1 MMAGMSE
8 PKVDLPCAACGAR
21 NRVPKDRLGD
31 VPVCG
36 RCKEKLLPG
45 HPVSL
50 DDANF
55 GRYIQ
60 RSGLPV
66 LVDFWAAWCGPCKV
80 MAPQFE
86 QAARD
91 SLGKVLFVKVDTEAA
106 PRTAQQ
112 FGIQSIPTLVLFKD
126 GAEAAR
132 QSGALSAAKIAQWL
146 NGQ

>member
-1 MMAGMSE
+1 MY
-8 PKVDLPCAACGAR
+8 
-21 NRVPKDRLGD
+21 
-31 VPVCG
+31 